1 MCAILDI
8 NVAHQVFGSNR
19 PPAGE
24 AFFKWLDSGTGQLV
38 AGGELLRELDG
49 DHKFRT
55 WRRQAILAGRVRLC
69 NDDEVNEKTQT
80 LKNEHSC
87 RSDDRHILAL
97 AQVSGARLLYSN
109 DEDLQRDFKDKNLI
123 DNPRGKVYSTLKNGD
138 IQNSHRRLLG
148 NRHLCRSGQ

>member
-38 AGGELLRELDG
+38 AGGKLLRELDRY
-49 DHKFRT
+49 HKFRM
-55 WRRQAILAGRVRLC
+55 WLQQAILAGRVRLC

-80 LKNEHSC
+80 LKNELS
-87 RSDDRHILAL
+87 RRFNDRHILAL

-109 DEDLQRDFKDKNLI
+109 DLDLQRYFKDKNLI
-123 DNPRGKVYSTLKNGD
+123 DNPRGKVYSTLKNED
-138 IQNSHRRLLG
+138 FQNSHRRLLG
-148 NRHLCRSGQ
+148 NRSLCRSGQ

>member
-1 MCAILDI
+1 MCAILDV
-8 NVAHQVFGSNR
+8 NVVHQVFGPNR

-24 AFFKWLDSGTGQLV
+24 AFFKWLASGKGQLV

-49 DHKFRT
+49 NRKFRT
-55 WRRQAILAGRVRLC
+55 WRQQAVLAGRVRIC
-69 NDDEVNEKTQT
+69 ADDAVNEKTQT

-87 RSDDRHILAL
+87 RSNDQHILAL

-123 DNPRGKVYSTLKNGD
+123 DKPRGKVYSTHKNED
-138 IQNSHRRLLG
+138 LQNSHRRLLG
-148 NRHLCRSGQ
+148 NRSLCRSGQ